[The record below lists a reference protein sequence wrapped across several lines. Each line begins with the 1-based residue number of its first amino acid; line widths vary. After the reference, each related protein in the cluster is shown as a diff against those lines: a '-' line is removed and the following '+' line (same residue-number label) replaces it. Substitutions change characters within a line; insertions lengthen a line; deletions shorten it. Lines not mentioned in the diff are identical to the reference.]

1 MSKNVSEQL
10 LDILQGVGVE
20 KVYGVTGDA
29 LNFFVKAIEERDGVD
44 WIGMKH

>member
-10 LDILQGVGVE
+10 LDILLSVGVK

-29 LNFFVKAIEERDGVD
+29 LTFL
-44 WIGMKH
+44 